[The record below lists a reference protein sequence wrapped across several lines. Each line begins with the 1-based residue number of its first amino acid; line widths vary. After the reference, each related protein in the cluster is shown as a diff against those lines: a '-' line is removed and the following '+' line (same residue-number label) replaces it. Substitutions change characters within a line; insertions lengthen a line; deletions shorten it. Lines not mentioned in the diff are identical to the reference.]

1 LHICLFENN
10 YPNKNGS
17 GGGGAGWY
25 LKTISKEHIRLGHQV
40 TVIKRTINQPKE
52 NYIDENGV
60 KIIHTR
66 PYLMPYY
73 YLSKIPVLNI
83 FSKSI
88 AYIFVSWS
96 GYKKIVKLNNQL
108 KFDIL
113 EFTESGNF
121 WIGFFKK
128 FKYISHLHC
137 SNYTALKQAGQK
149 PSLNYKL
156 ERFFSFISMKRAS
169 YIIAPSKAMIS
180 IVESE
185 MGKPFEKTAVIPL
198 CIEKTKTENIN
209 KNDHKVRFVF
219 ASRNDPLKG
228 GDSLIK
234 AIQLINKKIKNKVEF
249 YFIGYKPSKGD
260 SLPPNIIIKDF
271 LPRQELLKFYN
282 KCDVALLPSLFDNSP
297 LFIYETMASGLPVI
311 ATNVGGI
318 PELVKEGETGFLFEV
333 NDFKRLAEHINTL
346 IDNPQKRKQM
356 GENARTFIF
365 NFANVE
371 KIAKKKLSLYKHIIN
386 SS

>member
-96 GYKKIVKLNNQL
+96 GYKKIVKLNNQI

-113 EFTESGNF
+113 EFTEGGNF

-128 FKYISHLHC
+128 FKYISHLH
-137 SNYTALKQAGQK
+137 
-149 PSLNYKL
+149 
-156 ERFFSFISMKRAS
+156 
-169 YIIAPSKAMIS
+169 
-180 IVESE
+180 
-185 MGKPFEKTAVIPL
+185 
-198 CIEKTKTENIN
+198 
-209 KNDHKVRFVF
+209 
-219 ASRNDPLKG
+219 
-228 GDSLIK
+228 
-234 AIQLINKKIKNKVEF
+234 
-249 YFIGYKPSKGD
+249 
-260 SLPPNIIIKDF
+260 
-271 LPRQELLKFYN
+271 
-282 KCDVALLPSLFDNSP
+282 
-297 LFIYETMASGLPVI
+297 
-311 ATNVGGI
+311 
-318 PELVKEGETGFLFEV
+318 
-333 NDFKRLAEHINTL
+333 
-346 IDNPQKRKQM
+346 
-356 GENARTFIF
+356 
-365 NFANVE
+365 
-371 KIAKKKLSLYKHIIN
+371 
-386 SS
+386 

>member
-1 LHICLFENN
+1 MHICLFENN

-25 LKTISKEHIRLGHQV
+25 LKTISKEYIRLGHQV
-40 TVIKRTINQPKE
+40 TVIIRTVNQPKE

-60 KIIHTR
+60 NIIYNH

-83 FSKSI
+83 LSNSI
-88 AYIFVSWS
+88 AYLFAGWS

-113 EFTESGNF
+113 EFTEGGNF

-137 SNYTALKQAGQK
+137 SNYTALMQAGQK
-149 PSLNYKL
+149 PSINYKL

-185 MGKPFEKTAVIPL
+185 NGKPFKKTVVIPL
-198 CIEKTKTENIN
+198 CI
-209 KNDHKVRFVF
+209 
-219 ASRNDPLKG
+219 
-228 GDSLIK
+228 
-234 AIQLINKKIKNKVEF
+234 
-249 YFIGYKPSKGD
+249 
-260 SLPPNIIIKDF
+260 
-271 LPRQELLKFYN
+271 
-282 KCDVALLPSLFDNSP
+282 
-297 LFIYETMASGLPVI
+297 
-311 ATNVGGI
+311 
-318 PELVKEGETGFLFEV
+318 
-333 NDFKRLAEHINTL
+333 
-346 IDNPQKRKQM
+346 
-356 GENARTFIF
+356 
-365 NFANVE
+365 
-371 KIAKKKLSLYKHIIN
+371 
-386 SS
+386 